1 MCVCV
6 CVCLSL
12 LVPLSFI
19 RALPSPS
26 LPLLSLSSQ
35 HGPPRTIADRAS
47 FFSKYSYVIGG
58 LPYSCDDIE
67 HGVLR
72 NNQASPAHVLS
83 LLGMKRLAPRT
94 FAHGDRRQR
103 MCIDP
108 PDPRIHFA
116 LVCGAKSC
124 PPIRLYSGSNVEE
137 GLAGAAEAFCADDVA
152 VDVARGIV
160 TLSKIFKWYGGDF
173 AKDKLG
179 LLEAIS
185 AYRPDKD
192 LRDLVAAKGKKIR
205 VRYAEYDWG
214 VNGKNAASS

>member
-1 MCVCV
+1 MH
-6 CVCLSL
+6 
-12 LVPLSFI
+12 
-19 RALPSPS
+19 R
-26 LPLLSLSSQ
+26 
-35 HGPPRTIADRAS
+35 
-47 FFSKYSYVIGG
+47 
-58 LPYSCDDIE
+58 
-67 HGVLR
+67 
-72 NNQASPAHVLS
+72 
-83 LLGMKRLAPRT
+83 
-94 FAHGDRRQR
+94 
-103 MCIDP
+103 P

-152 VDVARGIV
+152 VDVARGVV